1 MGNEEL
7 NSKELK
13 EDDKFSTELK
23 KLKKIFKNIPK
34 DKKNL
39 VNKLIESAAFMSVEL
54 KKLELY
60 ISENGVTEEYQNGS
74 NQWGTKV
81 STEASVYNTMI
92 KNYTSIIKQ
101 LCELFDQL
109 HKKGKIDEESY
120 ILFVNDGSKDQT
132 WNLISK
138 FNEQEK
144 WVSGLNL
151 AANVG
156 HQNALYA
163 GLMTAYKNVDATIS
177 IDADLQ
183 DDINVIENM
192 IDEFNKGNDIV
203 YGVRNDRTSD
213 SFFKRFTAQS
223 FYKLMTVMGVKSV
236 YNHADFRLMSARAV
250 EQLGNYKERNLFLR
264 GIVPLI
270 GYNTSCVYY
279 ARKERMAGESK
290 YPLKKMLSFA
300 FDGITSFSIKPIT
313 MISWVGFLAIV
324 FSVCA
329 MIYTFI
335 GHFVGNTVSG
345 WSSLMISIWFLGGVQ
360 LLSIGVIGQ
369 YIGKTYVEVKE
380 RPRYNIDVLL
390 ESKSV
395 GKEND

>member
-1 MGNEEL
+1 MNKEKTNKVLDYFEEL
-7 NSKELK
+7 FPDAHCELNHQNV
-13 EDDKFSTELK
+13 FEL
-23 KLKKIFKNIPK
+23 LVAVMLSAQTT
-34 DKKNL
+34 DKK
-39 VNKLIESAAFMSVEL
+39 VNQVTASLFKKYPTVESFALAS
-54 KKLELY
+54 LE
-60 ISENGVTEEYQNGS
+60 
-74 NQWGTKV
+74 
-81 STEASVYNTMI
+81 
-92 KNYTSIIKQ
+92 
-101 LCELFDQL
+101 
-109 HKKGKIDEESY
+109 
-120 ILFVNDGSKDQT
+120 
-132 WNLISK
+132 
-138 FNEQEK
+138 
-144 WVSGLNL
+144 
-151 AANVG
+151 
-156 HQNALYA
+156 
-163 GLMTAYKNVDATIS
+163 
-177 IDADLQ
+177 DLQ

-250 EQLGNYKERNLFLR
+250 EQLGHYKERNLFLR
-264 GIVPLI
+264 GMVPLI
-270 GYNTSCVYY
+270 GYKTSCVYY

>member
-1 MGNEEL
+1 MKLALVVPCYNEEEVL
-7 NSKELK
+7 
-13 EDDKFSTELK
+13 EDT
-23 KLKKIFKNIPK
+23 
-34 DKKNL
+34 
-39 VNKLIESAAFMSVEL
+39 
-54 KKLELY
+54 
-60 ISENGVTEEYQNGS
+60 T
-74 NQWGTKV
+74 
-81 STEASVYNTMI
+81 
-92 KNYTSIIKQ
+92 KQ

-279 ARKERMAGESK
+279 ARKERMAGES
-290 YPLKKMLSFA
+290 PLKKMLSFA

>member
-1 MGNEEL
+1 MKLALVVPCYNEEEVL
-7 NSKELK
+7 
-13 EDDKFSTELK
+13 EDT
-23 KLKKIFKNIPK
+23 
-34 DKKNL
+34 
-39 VNKLIESAAFMSVEL
+39 
-54 KKLELY
+54 
-60 ISENGVTEEYQNGS
+60 T
-74 NQWGTKV
+74 
-81 STEASVYNTMI
+81 
-92 KNYTSIIKQ
+92 KQ
-101 LCELFDQL
+101 LCKLFDKL
-109 HKKGKIDEESY
+109 LEKGKIDEDSY

-144 WVSGLNL
+144 WVAGLNL

-163 GLMTAYKNVDATIS
+163 GLMSSYKNVDATIS

-183 DDINVIENM
+183 DDINVIENI

-250 EQLGNYKERNLFLR
+250 EQLGHYKERNLFLR
-264 GIVPLI
+264 GMVPLI
-270 GYNTSCVYY
+270 GYKTSCVYY